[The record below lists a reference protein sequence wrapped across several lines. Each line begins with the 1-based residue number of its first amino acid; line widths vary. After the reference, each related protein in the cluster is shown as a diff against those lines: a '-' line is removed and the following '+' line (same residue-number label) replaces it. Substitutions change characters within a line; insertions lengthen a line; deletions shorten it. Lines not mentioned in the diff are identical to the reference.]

1 MAAGA
6 NDGRFSIFAVGACF
20 WLLVD
25 LKREQPPWSECLQT
39 DKKIYNAL
47 RIFFLN
53 REFV

>member
-39 DKKIYNAL
+39 DKKYITP
-47 RIFFLN
+47 
-53 REFV
+53 